1 MTIKISLK
9 FAIIVLGI
17 GVFSTM
23 LFTFDKSFPIE
34 YANAQMNMEGG
45 QGGGHGMNGGG
56 SSGMGGQGGGHGMN
70 GGGSSGMGG
79 QGGGHGMNGGGSSG
93 MGGEGGGHGMMMM
106 NVPGFVQQI
115 CNIGKDMPPHYCEPN
130 YNVMSSV
137 KGLKISNVNPINDNE
152 LQVVISNINS
162 VSNAT
167 TTTGQQN
174 IVVVGGG
181 GDLAGSTVID
191 ISGSQKITTELK
203 LIGSGSIYN
212 LEKVH
217 LHLFPLTTQ

>member
-56 SSGMGGQGGGHGMN
+56 SSGMGGEGGGHGMN
-70 GGGSSGMGG
+70 GGGP
-79 QGGGHGMNGGGSSG
+79 SG

-106 NVPGFVQQI
+106 MNVPGFVQQI
-115 CNIGKDMPPHYCEPN
+115 CHTGNDMPPHYCEPN

-137 KGLKISNVNPINDNE
+137 KGLKISNVNPINDKE

>member
-56 SSGMGGQGGGHGMN
+56 SSGMGG
-70 GGGSSGMGG
+70 
-79 QGGGHGMNGGGSSG
+79 
-93 MGGEGGGHGMMMM
+93 EGGGHSMMMMM

-137 KGLKISNVNPINDNE
+137 KG
-152 LQVVISNINS
+152 
-162 VSNAT
+162 
-167 TTTGQQN
+167 
-174 IVVVGGG
+174 
-181 GDLAGSTVID
+181 
-191 ISGSQKITTELK
+191 
-203 LIGSGSIYN
+203 
-212 LEKVH
+212 
-217 LHLFPLTTQ
+217 F

>member
-56 SSGMGGQGGGHGMN
+56 SSGMGGQGGG
-70 GGGSSGMGG
+70 
-79 QGGGHGMNGGGSSG
+79 QGMNGGGSSG

-106 NVPGFVQQI
+106 NVPGFVQQK

-130 YNVMSSV
+130 YNVMS
-137 KGLKISNVNPINDNE
+137 
-152 LQVVISNINS
+152 
-162 VSNAT
+162 
-167 TTTGQQN
+167 
-174 IVVVGGG
+174 
-181 GDLAGSTVID
+181 
-191 ISGSQKITTELK
+191 
-203 LIGSGSIYN
+203 
-212 LEKVH
+212 
-217 LHLFPLTTQ
+217 

>member
-1 MTIKISLK
+1 MDMKISLK

-45 QGGGHGMNGGG
+45 QDGGH
-56 SSGMGGQGGGHGMN
+56 S
-70 GGGSSGMGG
+70 
-79 QGGGHGMNGGGSSG
+79 MNGGGSSG

-106 NVPGFVQQI
+106 MNVPGFVQQK

-130 YNVMSSV
+130 YSVMSSV

-174 IVVVGGG
+174 IVVVGDG

-191 ISGSQKITTELK
+191 ISVSQKITTELK

-212 LEKVH
+212 LEKIH
-217 LHLFPLTTQ
+217 LHLFPLTTP

>member
-56 SSGMGGQGGGHGMN
+56 SSGMGGE
-70 GGGSSGMGG
+70 
-79 QGGGHGMNGGGSSG
+79 GGGHGMNGGGSSG

-106 NVPGFVQQI
+106 MNVPGFVQQI
-115 CNIGKDMPPHYCEPN
+115 CHTGNDMPPHYCEPN

-137 KGLKISNVNPINDNE
+137 KGLKISNVNPINDKE

>member
-56 SSGMGGQGGGHGMN
+56 SSGMGGEGGGHGMN

-79 QGGGHGMNGGGSSG
+79 EGGGHGMNGGGSSG

-115 CNIGKDMPPHYCEPN
+115 CHTGNDMPPHYCEPN
-130 YNVMSSV
+130 YNVMNSV
-137 KGLKISNVNPINDNE
+137 KGLKISNVNPINDKE

-203 LIGSGSIYN
+203 LIGFGSIYN

>member
-1 MTIKISLK
+1 
-9 FAIIVLGI
+9 
-17 GVFSTM
+17 M
-23 LFTFDKSFPIE
+23 LSV
-34 YANAQMNMEGG
+34 ALL
-45 QGGGHGMNGGG
+45 
-56 SSGMGGQGGGHGMN
+56 
-70 GGGSSGMGG
+70 
-79 QGGGHGMNGGGSSG
+79 NGGGSSG
-93 MGGEGGGHGMMMM
+93 MGGEGGGHSMMMMM
-106 NVPGFVQQI
+106 NVPGFVQQK

-130 YNVMSSV
+130 YTVMSSV

-212 LEKVH
+212 LEKVAI
-217 LHLFPLTTQ
+217 HLFPLTTP

>member
-56 SSGMGGQGGGHGMN
+56 SSGMGGE
-70 GGGSSGMGG
+70 
-79 QGGGHGMNGGGSSG
+79 GGGHGMNGGGSSG

-106 NVPGFVQQI
+106 MNVPGFVQQI
-115 CNIGKDMPPHYCEPN
+115 CHTGNDMPPHYCEPN

-137 KGLKISNVNPINDNE
+137 KGLKISNVNPINDKE

-203 LIGSGSIYN
+203 LIGFGSIYN

>member
-45 QGGGHGMNGGG
+45 GGHGRRWWLLSCMNGGG
-56 SSGMGGQGGGHGMN
+56 SSGMGGE
-70 GGGSSGMGG
+70 
-79 QGGGHGMNGGGSSG
+79 GGGHGMNGGGSSG

-106 NVPGFVQQI
+106 MNVPGFVQQI
-115 CNIGKDMPPHYCEPN
+115 CHTGNDMPPHYCEPN

-137 KGLKISNVNPINDNE
+137 KGLKISNVNPINDKE

-203 LIGSGSIYN
+203 LIGFGSIYN

>member
-56 SSGMGGQGGGHGMN
+56 SSGMGGEGGGHGM
-70 GGGSSGMGG
+70 
-79 QGGGHGMNGGGSSG
+79 
-93 MGGEGGGHGMMMM
+93 MMMM

-115 CNIGKDMPPHYCEPN
+115 CHTGNDMPPHYCEPN

-137 KGLKISNVNPINDNE
+137 KGLKISNVNPINDKE